1 MLGSGDICIASQVAV
16 VSKNLS
22 ANAGDKRCG
31 FDPWVKKNPWR
42 RKRQPSLVFL
52 PGESHGQRSLAYYSP
67 WGHKESDTT
76 EWLNNNTAF
85 SDRCLV
91 LWRGL
96 KSRINYLDIWW
107 FHCLTVSKIW
117 EIKLQSWEKIFNFFL
132 IFNIIYIFFILK
144 MKILV

>member
-1 MLGSGDICIASQVAV
+1 MFIWNITNIQYCVRFRWYLHSFPGGTCVKEPVCKCRRQ
-16 VSKNLS
+16 
-22 ANAGDKRCG
+22 KRRG
-31 FDPWVKKNPWR
+31 FDPWVEKNPWR
-42 RKRQPSLVFL
+42 RKWQPSLVFL

-85 SDRCLV
+85 SDCCLV

-107 FHCLTVSKIW
+107 YNSLIQFLKY
-117 EIKLQSWEKIFNFFL
+117 EK
-132 IFNIIYIFFILK
+132 
-144 MKILV
+144 